1 MNQEQNNLNPN
12 NFNTQGNNGIPN
24 NQPLNSQNMNNNI
37 YQNHGM
43 QQSTNVNQPTFN
55 PQPQPTQNYQQ
66 PINQMNIEQPT
77 PQPMNN
83 TFESGNA
90 SNQNFNSKPPKKM
103 NLGLIIG
110 IVVAVAIVGVGIVF
124 GSKLLS
130 NGSNNNGTLN
140 NEENNNVSG
149 SNLKYGKTK
158 LKVKDNKENEMNGYG
173 LFKVNNEYIY
183 KGGDYYTN
191 KDSSGNTSKKYE
203 QGYLNNFVKFNNNYW
218 RIIKI
223 NEDGTIKLVWAGTY
237 ADNKVSNVLNL
248 EIKYVETKTDNFDYE
263 NSYLRNYLNSTVLN
277 DTTIIPNNYSD
288 YLVKSSWDISTY
300 NIFNEIVKEQKS
312 TFSDYIGVLSVKEY
326 EDATYCYKVTTGTG
340 YQVEQCEN
348 YIANILETA
357 KNTKQLETNTTSIVV
372 DDNNKSIGVSKI
384 GRYNGEFDIVTEYN
398 VDRQLENNVLPVIT
412 LKSNVNFESG
422 NGTLENPYI
431 VK

>member
-12 NFNTQGNNGIPN
+12 NFNTQLNNGVPN
-24 NQPLNSQNMNNNI
+24 NQPLQNNQSFN
-37 YQNHGM
+37 QGM
-43 QQSTNVNQPTFN
+43 GVN
-55 PQPQPTQNYQQ
+55 QQ
-66 PINQMNIEQPT
+66 PINPQ

-83 TFESGNA
+83 TFESVNA
-90 SNQNFNSKPPKKM
+90 SNQSFNSKPPKKM

-110 IVVAVAIVGVGIVF
+110 IVVAVAVVGVGVVF

-130 NGSNNNGTLN
+130 NDANNNSGTLN
-140 NEENNNVSG
+140 NEGNNNVSG

-158 LKVKDNKENEMNGYG
+158 LDVKDNKENEMNGYG

-191 KDSSGNTSKKYE
+191 KDLSGNTSKKYE

-277 DTTIIPNNYSD
+277 DTTIIPSNYTD
-288 YLVKSSWDISTY
+288 YLVKKTWDISTY
-300 NIFNEIVKEQKS
+300 DIFGKIVNKQES
-312 TFSDYIGVLSVKEY
+312 TFSDYIGVLSVREY
-326 EDATYCYKVTTGTG
+326 EDATYCYKITTGTG

-357 KNTKQLETNTTSIVV
+357 KNTKQLETNTTSIVL
-372 DDNNKSIGVSKI
+372 DNTNKTVGVSKI
-384 GRYNGEFDIVTEYN
+384 GRYNGEFDVVTEYN

-412 LKSNVNFESG
+412 LKSNISFESG
-422 NGTLENPYI
+422 KGTVENPYI
-431 VK
+431 IK

>member
-1 MNQEQNNLNPN
+1 MNKENN
-12 NFNTQGNNGIPN
+12 
-24 NQPLNSQNMNNNI
+24 
-37 YQNHGM
+37 
-43 QQSTNVNQPTFN
+43 
-55 PQPQPTQNYQQ
+55 
-66 PINQMNIEQPT
+66 
-77 PQPMNN
+77 
-83 TFESGNA
+83 
-90 SNQNFNSKPPKKM
+90 

-110 IVVAVAIVGVGIVF
+110 IVVAVVVIGVTIVLGC
-124 GSKLLS
+124 KLLS

-158 LKVKDNKENEMNGYG
+158 LEVKDSKENEINGYG
-173 LFKVNNEYIY
+173 LFKVNNEYVY
-183 KGGDYYTN
+183 KGGDYYID
-191 KDSSGNTSKKYE
+191 KDSSDNTSKKYE

-277 DTTIIPNNYSD
+277 DTTIIPSNYSD
-288 YLVKSSWDISTY
+288 YLVKSNWDISTY
-300 NIFNEIVKEQKS
+300 NIFNEIVEEKKS

-326 EDATYCYKVTTGTG
+326 EDATYCYKITTGTG
-340 YQVEQCEN
+340 YQVEHSEN

-357 KNTKQLETNTTSIVV
+357 KNTKQLKTNTTNIVV
-372 DDNNKSIGVSKI
+372 DNTNKIVGVSKI
-384 GRYNGEFDIVTEYN
+384 GKYNGEFDIVTEYN
-398 VDRQLENNVLPVIT
+398 VDRQLKNNVLPVIT
-412 LKSNVNFESG
+412 LKSNINFESG
-422 NGTLENPYI
+422 NGTVENPYL